1 MPITVQSYE
10 EEFTIHNPVSKI
22 REKESGKAILRAG
35 GAKHG
40 DAGRG
45 RIGAERRTE
54 REQRGQGAD
63 EAGGRERRGASVRRP
78 GIACGQRKK
87 ILKATGGGGQSA
99 AKNITTLGRDKITA
113 VGGPQNMRLSAA
125 RNRSSRR
132 QKNRG
137 SRRPEIEA
145 RGRAIRSRTGKAD
158 PPLRGN
164 HAFSGEAYVRIVS
177 VSARMIVPL
186 T

>member
-22 REKESGKAILRAG
+22 REKESGKAILREE

-63 EAGGRERRGASVRRP
+63 EAGGRERRGDKGRMKRTEGKEEGLPS
-78 GIACGQRKK
+78 
-87 ILKATGGGGQSA
+87 GGQG
-99 AKNITTLGRDKITA
+99 LPA
-113 VGGPQNMRLSAA
+113 VN
-125 RNRSSRR
+125 
-132 QKNRG
+132 
-137 SRRPEIEA
+137 
-145 RGRAIRSRTGKAD
+145 GKK
-158 PPLRGN
+158 
-164 HAFSGEAYVRIVS
+164 F
-177 VSARMIVPL
+177 
-186 T
+186 

>member
-22 REKESGKAILRAG
+22 REKESGKAILREG

-63 EAGGRERRGASVRRP
+63 EAGGRGAEGTRG
-78 GIACGQRKK
+78 G
-87 ILKATGGGGQSA
+87 
-99 AKNITTLGRDKITA
+99 
-113 VGGPQNMRLSAA
+113 
-125 RNRSSRR
+125 
-132 QKNRG
+132 
-137 SRRPEIEA
+137 
-145 RGRAIRSRTGKAD
+145 
-158 PPLRGN
+158 
-164 HAFSGEAYVRIVS
+164 
-177 VSARMIVPL
+177 
-186 T
+186 

>member
-22 REKESGKAILRAG
+22 REKESGKAILREG

-63 EAGGRERRGASVRRP
+63 EADGKGAER
-78 GIACGQRKK
+78 
-87 ILKATGGGGQSA
+87 
-99 AKNITTLGRDKITA
+99 
-113 VGGPQNMRLSAA
+113 
-125 RNRSSRR
+125 
-132 QKNRG
+132 
-137 SRRPEIEA
+137 A
-145 RGRAIRSRTGKAD
+145 RGG
-158 PPLRGN
+158 
-164 HAFSGEAYVRIVS
+164 
-177 VSARMIVPL
+177 
-186 T
+186 